1 MVRRDGIPAG
11 RVDGDSTLHTMREGE
26 AMTTIATND
35 HECPRCRENG
45 KVFFEQTKVIF
56 ELTARC
62 AEYRKAQEWNPRLR
76 AIVGW
81 LEANQPDVFRR
92 GLWDAISKIDL
103 PAPPGKGEGT

>member
-1 MVRRDGIPAG
+1 
-11 RVDGDSTLHTMREGE
+11 
-26 AMTTIATND
+26 MTTIVTNED
-35 HECPRCRENG
+35 APVECPRCRE
-45 KVFFEQTKVIF
+45 QA
-56 ELTARC
+56 ELVRLLTERC